1 MGALEVVRR
10 RKKKKKKKK
19 KNRESKGLIMRRK
32 MGNMAS
38 ACERGL
44 VFNFLKCFLCLFDL
58 CLDFIKK

>member
-1 MGALEVVRR
+1 MVR
-10 RKKKKKKKK
+10 KKKKKK
-19 KNRESKGLIMRRK
+19 KNRESKGLGMRRK

-44 VFNFLKCFLCLFDL
+44 VFHFLICFLCLFDL